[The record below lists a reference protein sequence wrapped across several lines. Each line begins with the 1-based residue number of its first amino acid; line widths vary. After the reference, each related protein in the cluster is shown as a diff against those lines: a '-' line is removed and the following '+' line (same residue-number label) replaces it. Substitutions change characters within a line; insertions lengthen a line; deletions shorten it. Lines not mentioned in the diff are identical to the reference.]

1 MQTTNHTKERYN
13 LYSED
18 IWVYIKRVGVG
29 RVREKGIGVRIRM
42 KGKNENKAGRG
53 FYNDDNGNK
62 LKNMINLISFT

>member
-1 MQTTNHTKERYN
+1 
-13 LYSED
+13 
-18 IWVYIKRVGVG
+18 
-29 RVREKGIGVRIRM
+29 M